1 MTTPHDEGREAALA
15 WMAGRL
21 RFEQLLADLHD
32 TEGDDAQVIE
42 LVDVERTAEAA

>member
-1 MTTPHDEGREAALA
+1 MTTTPHDEGREAALA

-32 TEGDDAQVIE
+32 DAAGADVVE
-42 LVDVERTAEAA
+42 LVDERIAEAA